1 MKDANF
7 WTDCTVRRYRRV
19 KSGNSGENCKLP
31 RDGDFDLTNF
41 SRSFAQRVQ
50 NRKNGK
56 NYEAP
61 ANCPELTVEDGR
73 RIRHVVPCLSKS
85 GNGVQMLVTTT
96 FSGR

>member
-1 MKDANF
+1 MQTFGLIVPCVGTVALSLAILVKTAN
-7 WTDCTVRRYRRV
+7 Y
-19 KSGNSGENCKLP
+19 P

-73 RIRHVVPCLSKS
+73 GIRHVVPCLSKS